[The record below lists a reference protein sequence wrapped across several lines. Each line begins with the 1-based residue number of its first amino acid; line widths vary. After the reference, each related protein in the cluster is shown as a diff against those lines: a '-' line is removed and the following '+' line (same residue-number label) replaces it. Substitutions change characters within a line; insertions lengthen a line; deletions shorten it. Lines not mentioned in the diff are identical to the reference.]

1 MSCCSPSRRQILRW
15 SGLAAAAPV
24 AAASMD
30 FPASAS
36 EQAAAGEALPVN
48 RRELLVRDLE
58 VVTVTEQS
66 AIITWFPG
74 SADETDTYGRPA
86 PGAPDTEPLLR
97 VPGEPETRAP
107 ARHAH

>member
-66 AIITWFPG
+66 AIITWFTG
-74 SADETDTYGRPA
+74 SAAETGTYGRPPPA
-86 PGAPDTEPLLR
+86 PTHPEPPLWG
-97 VPGEPETRAP
+97 P
-107 ARHAH
+107 